1 MPYSVSS
8 RPKAETTEIEY
19 IVVSSHG
26 MAPHP
31 YGGPFALEVDAIAAC
46 ERLKKLTIEEW
57 FAAHPESQRGDH
69 IEGHGEVCHIA
80 PDGRWIQH
88 KGRNTFAVHPPTD
101 LDLEIDEMVNVGR
114 DGKIDF
120 LDRRPSSGISR

>member
-1 MPYSVSS
+1 MSYSVSN
-8 RPKAETTEIEY
+8 RPKAGTVEIEY

-57 FAAHPESQRGDH
+57 FAAHSESPLSNPT
-69 IEGHGEVCHIA
+69 EGRGEVRYIA

-101 LDLEIDEMVNVGR
+101 LDLEIDEMVNVDR

-120 LDRRPSSGISR
+120 LDRRPSPGISL